1 MSRLR
6 DKKIT
11 IRLTDDEYKL
21 IIKKL
26 NEAKKIQKSMF
37 HTYADYIMY
46 CVSNFQINVIKTEL
60 IEKELKAIGKNINQ
74 WTKSINTYN
83 EVDKE
88 DVNKL
93 EGEIGKIWQCLR
105 FLKSETQKN
114 IKDIPSKTK

>member
-11 IRLTDDEYKL
+11 IRLTDNEYKL

-26 NEAKKIQKSMF
+26 NEAKKTQKSMF
-37 HTYADYIMY
+37 RTYADYIMY

-74 WTKSINTYN
+74 WTKTINTYN

-93 EGEIGKIWQCLR
+93 EREIGKIWQYLR
-105 FLKSETQKN
+105 FLKSETQKS